1 MDFLRK
7 VLPSLSNSY
16 QNIMKG
22 NLSSQIKLDR
32 TPKQYYRPTNAYEY
46 TLLTR
51 FEKVFTEI
59 FESSEIASVEVG
71 KEIAKLIRSANQ
83 KGLSFVMALRSGTG
97 TTGVYAELIR
107 Q

>member
-16 QNIMKG
+16 QNIMKA

-83 KGLSFVMALRSGTG
+83 KGLSFVMALGSGQ
-97 TTGVYAELIR
+97 ALPAFMPN
-107 Q
+107 